1 MIKTLFKFGLFAT
14 LIGGALAGGTL
25 LVAGPHRA
33 KAVVH
38 QMTGNVR
45 AAIDAAIDDPT
56 ALRTQLE
63 ELERE
68 YPERIAAVRGDLA
81 ELNEEIRQ
89 LEREA
94 AVSRRVVAMVEQD
107 IAALEPLVEEAARRS
122 AAGDRAVPVAF
133 EHRVMSLE
141 RASAKLDQLRATQ
154 VAYRNRAA
162 DAEHDLVYLRQQAQ
176 RLEQLQTQ
184 LETER
189 AQFQAQIWQL
199 SRQVDA
205 IARNERLID
214 LLEKR
219 NRTIEECSRYDAASL
234 DQITEQLARV
244 RTRQE
249 AELDHLTAVGAPVD
263 YEERA
268 RLELRTQ
275 GAAPSEARPLPAEP
289 AASLAVASER

>member
-38 QMTGNVR
+38 KVAGDVR
-45 AAIDAAIDDPT
+45 SAIDAAIDDPT

-68 YPERIAAVRGDLA
+68 YPERIAAVRADLA

-94 AVSRRVVAMVEQD
+94 AVSQRVVAMVDED

-122 AAGDRAVPVAF
+122 ASDGRAIPVAF
-133 EHRVMSLE
+133 EHRVMSLQ
-141 RASAKLDQLRATQ
+141 RASAKLEQLRATQ
-154 VAYRNRAA
+154 VAYRSRAA
-162 DAEHDLVYLRQQAQ
+162 DAEHDLVYLRQQAE

-205 IARNERLID
+205 IARNERLIS

-219 NRTIEECSRYDAASL
+219 NRTIEECSRYEAASL
-234 DQITEQLARV
+234 DQLTEQLARV

-249 AELDHLTAVGAPVD
+249 AELDLLTSNGTQVD

-268 RLELRTQ
+268 RLELRAGEAPPP
-275 GAAPSEARPLPAEP
+275 GAAPAPVRPATALA
-289 AASLAVASER
+289 AASDR

>member
-1 MIKTLFKFGLFAT
+1 MIKTLFKFGLFVT
-14 LIGGALAGGTL
+14 LVGGALAGGTI
-25 LVAGPHRA
+25 LVAGSHRA

-38 QMTGNVR
+38 QLTGDVR
-45 AAIDAAIDDPT
+45 AAIDSAIDDPT
-56 ALRTQLE
+56 ALRQQLA

-68 YPERIAAVRGDLA
+68 YPERIAAVRADLA
-81 ELNEEIRQ
+81 ELNQEIRQ
-89 LEREA
+89 LEREK
-94 AVSRRVVAMVEQD
+94 AVSERVVAMVSED
-107 IAALEPLVEEAARRS
+107 IAALEPLVQEAATRTAS
-122 AAGDRAVPVAF
+122 DGRAIPVAF
-133 EHRVMSLE
+133 DHRVMSLR
-141 RASAKLDQLRATQ
+141 RATAKLDELRATE

-162 DAEHDLVYLRQQAQ
+162 DADHDLAYLRQQAE

-189 AQFQAQIWQL
+189 AQFQSQIWQL

-205 IARNERLID
+205 IARNERLIA

-234 DQITEQLARV
+234 EQITAQLARV

-249 AELDHLTAVGAPVD
+249 AELDTLTGTGSQID

-268 RLELRTQ
+268 RLELRSR
-275 GAAPSEARPLPAEP
+275 GAGRTPSRP
-289 AASLAVASER
+289 AASLPATALAAGTDR